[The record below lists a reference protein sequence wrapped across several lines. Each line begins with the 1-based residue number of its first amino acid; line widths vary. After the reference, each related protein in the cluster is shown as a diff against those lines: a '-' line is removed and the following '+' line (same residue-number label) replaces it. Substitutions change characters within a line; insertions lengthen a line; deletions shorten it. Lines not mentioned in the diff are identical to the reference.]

1 MVTSWREFIR
11 TFLEWHHLTTT
22 STRILYLAVFM
33 CNLVL
38 LFYKSR
44 WDWLILI
51 RRQNKNKKWILVV
64 VWRRG
69 LLKSIFAWDFYS
81 AWTVLPITQ
90 ALLQSA
96 VRRKTTAVHFT
107 TIPLNRTRPI
117 THKAYFFGGGGGA
130 KSASLYLH
138 CISLVW
144 SLLNFSVRLYEQ
156 FYGFHALRTLG
167 KCTSCIFL
175 GTVDCA
181 GTTATILRA

>member
-1 MVTSWREFIR
+1 MVTSWREFFR

-22 STRILYLAVFM
+22 STRILYFAVVM

-69 LLKSIFAWDFYS
+69 LLKSISAWDFYS
-81 AWTVLPITQ
+81 AWTVLPISQ

-107 TIPLNRTRPI
+107 TIPLNRTRTI
-117 THKAYFFGGGGGA
+117 THKAYFFGGGGGGGGRNQRP
-130 KSASLYLH
+130 
-138 CISLVW
+138 CIYIAYPRFEV
-144 SLLNFSVRLYEQ
+144 Y
-156 FYGFHALRTLG
+156 
-167 KCTSCIFL
+167 
-175 GTVDCA
+175 
-181 GTTATILRA
+181 

>member
-1 MVTSWREFIR
+1 MITSWREFIR

-22 STRILYLAVFM
+22 STRILYFTVFM

-69 LLKSIFAWDFYS
+69 LLKSIFAWDFYA

-96 VRRKTTAVHFT
+96 VRRKMVASF
-107 TIPLNRTRPI
+107 RTEHGQLHI
-117 THKAYFFGGGGGA
+117 KSYFLAGGEGGGA

-138 CISLVW
+138 CVS
-144 SLLNFSVRLYEQ
+144 
-156 FYGFHALRTLG
+156 
-167 KCTSCIFL
+167 
-175 GTVDCA
+175 
-181 GTTATILRA
+181 